1 MRLFLAIDL
10 PLKVKEKIEN
20 RLKDIKQ
27 KYPEFKWVG
36 ELNYHITI
44 HFFGDNIFHKNMGDK
59 IKQALFDTFSFYL
72 YSSECKLFIRR
83 KIILYLG
90 FKRNKELEKMAHKV
104 IRVFD
109 PSKKIK
115 FVPHLSLARYKI
127 PSKQQYLVLKKR
139 IRNLEIDLEFKV
151 NKLTLFNCIN
161 YNTKPEYKIVKE
173 FKLLEE

>member
-83 KIILYLG
+83 KIKHHFTTYLKDHLFFHPSLMLIL
-90 FKRNKELEKMAHKV
+90 
-104 IRVFD
+104 
-109 PSKKIK
+109 
-115 FVPHLSLARYKI
+115 
-127 PSKQQYLVLKKR
+127 
-139 IRNLEIDLEFKV
+139 
-151 NKLTLFNCIN
+151 
-161 YNTKPEYKIVKE
+161 
-173 FKLLEE
+173 